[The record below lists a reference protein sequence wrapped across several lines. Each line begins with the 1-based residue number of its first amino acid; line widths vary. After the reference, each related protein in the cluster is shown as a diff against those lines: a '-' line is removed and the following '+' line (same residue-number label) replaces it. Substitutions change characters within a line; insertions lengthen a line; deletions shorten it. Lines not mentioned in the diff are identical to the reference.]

1 MGGIGTLRSPRHGG
15 TAAPV
20 RLAAALGSHGSQ
32 ALALPGLAEHHCP
45 VVTDYSVNQQA
56 SVKH

>member
-1 MGGIGTLRSPRHGG
+1 MGGIGTLGSPQHGG
-15 TAAPV
+15 TAGPV
-20 RLAAALGSHGSQ
+20 HLSAALGSRGSQ